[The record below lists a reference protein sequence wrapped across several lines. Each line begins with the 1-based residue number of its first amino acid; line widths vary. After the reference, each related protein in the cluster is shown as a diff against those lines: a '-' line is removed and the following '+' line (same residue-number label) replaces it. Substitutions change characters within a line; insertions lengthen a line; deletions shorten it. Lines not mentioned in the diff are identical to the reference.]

1 MDKQKKENK
10 NSIISKAKKLSTSAA
25 STVANTAKS
34 TASAVGETAVNKVK
48 AIQKSKNEKR
58 QKVINARE
66 QEVLNAM
73 QELSDTTAEHLI
85 NLLGDSKVELNKK
98 TIAQIKAAFPIPR
111 EQCVLWADAEFG
123 LRPNGIAITNKGVL
137 IKSDV
142 AVFEK
147 KKDDTG
153 KKNKSELYYF
163 QWETF
168 DPKWFTETNDN
179 NKALLVDN
187 KCSSAFINACKKLTD
202 SNENDDSIYYP
213 SVSNAETDELTQ
225 AAKVSPTAFAGVVS
239 SEKAVFVEQKASRKN
254 YYAGHGEMAEE
265 ALTYLDKLF
274 GKSATVVGRD
284 NAKDGA
290 DRLVNG
296 VNIQTKYYKS
306 ASGSVEAC
314 FAPQNGN
321 YRYINSDGTPMQLEV
336 PRDQYDK
343 ALSLFKYKIKEGK
356 VPGATNPDDA
366 ERILRK
372 GYLTYKQA
380 VNLTKP
386 GTIESLAYDA
396 TTGAVTCTCAFGI
409 SFVANMFITWRNT
422 KDIGEAI
429 KAGVYAGFQVF
440 GISFLQH
447 MIASQISRTSLAG
460 TLIKPSQFIV
470 EKIGY
475 KTSAALVNGIRTL
488 SGKAPI
494 YGAAAAKQLAKIL
507 RSNVFTSAIAFA
519 VFSVP
524 DTYKLF
530 KRKSSNA
537 QYIKNMSSLF
547 TSIVAGTGGSI
558 GTGMLTAK
566 VAGALGTAVSPGV
579 GTAIGILGGFV
590 CGTAGGAA
598 TNFVGNV
605 IHENDSEKNER
616 LFNAIATCAI
626 NEYLLDEKEI
636 NAFVSELNSVSKKDF
651 KKLFEEIQSSDKQE
665 TVIREFLEA
674 KLDKIVAER
683 EHFSMP
689 TDEELDSAFSQL
701 EINLVSE

>member
-1 MDKQKKENK
+1 MDNQIKENK
-10 NSIISKAKKLSTSAA
+10 NNLIDKAKEFSTSAA
-25 STVANTAKS
+25 STVANAAKS
-34 TASAVGETAVNKVK
+34 TVSAVGETAVNKVK
-48 AIQKSKNEKR
+48 TIQKSIDEKK
-58 QKVINARE
+58 QQAINARE

-73 QELSDTTAEHLI
+73 QELSDTTADHLI
-85 NLLGDSKVELNKK
+85 ELLGDSKVELNKK
-98 TIAQIKAAFPIPR
+98 TIAQIKASFPIPR

-123 LRPNGIAITNKGVL
+123 LRPNGITITNKGIL

-142 AVFEK
+142 EVFEK
-147 KKDDTG
+147 KKDDAG
-153 KKNKSELYYF
+153 KKIKSELFYF

-168 DPKWFTETNDN
+168 EPKWFTEINDN

-202 SNENDDSIYYP
+202 SYEKDDSTIY
-213 SVSNAETDELTQ
+213 
-225 AAKVSPTAFAGVVS
+225 PTASSAKTDDISQVTKAVSTSFAGVVS
-239 SEKAVFVEQKASRKN
+239 SEKAVFVEQKARRKN

-274 GKSATVVGRD
+274 GKNATVIGRD

-306 ASGSVEAC
+306 ATGSVEAC

-343 ALSLFKYKIKEGK
+343 ALSLFKYKIREGK
-356 VPGATNPDDA
+356 VPGVTNPDDA
-366 ERILRK
+366 EKILRK

-386 GTIESLAYDA
+386 GTIESLVYDA
-396 TTGAVTCTCAFGI
+396 TTGVVTCTCAFGI

-447 MIASQISRTSLAG
+447 MIASQISRTNLAG

-475 KTSAALVNGIRTL
+475 KTSAALVNGIRAL

-494 YGAAAAKQLAKIL
+494 YGAAAAKQLAKIF
-507 RSNVFTSAIAFA
+507 RSNVLTSAIAFA

-537 QYIKNMSSLF
+537 QYIKNMSSLL
-547 TSIVAGTGGSI
+547 TSIVAGTGGSV

-566 VAGALGTAVSPGV
+566 IAGVLGTAVSPGV

-598 TNFVGNV
+598 ANFVGNV
-605 IHENDSEKNER
+605 FHENDSEKIER
-616 LFNAIATCAI
+616 LFNAIATCVI

-636 NAFVSELNSVSKKDF
+636 DDFISKLNSVSKKDF

-683 EHFSMP
+683 EHFSIP
-689 TDEELDSAFSQL
+689 SDKELDSAFSQL